1 MMSILAIT
9 LRLFLIVDWVEFG
22 VHNVAVDAS
31 IEERSWAVSAAEIDV
46 VNKKNGRYHCLYAI
60 WQH

>member
-22 VHNVAVDAS
+22 VHNVAVDAL
-31 IEERSWAVSAAEIDV
+31 RRAWAVSAAEIDV
-46 VNKKNGRYHCLYAI
+46 VNEKNGRYHYLYAV
-60 WQH
+60 

>member
-31 IEERSWAVSAAEIDV
+31 IEEIMGCISR
-46 VNKKNGRYHCLYAI
+46 
-60 WQH
+60 